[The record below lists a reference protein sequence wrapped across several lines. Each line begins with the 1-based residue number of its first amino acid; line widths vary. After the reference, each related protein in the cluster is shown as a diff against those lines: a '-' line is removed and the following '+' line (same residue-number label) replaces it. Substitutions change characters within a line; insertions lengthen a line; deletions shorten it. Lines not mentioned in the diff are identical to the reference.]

1 MIVLHGTWK
10 PADSIVKQGQFF
22 LWGEDSSKP
31 LKRRGRPPKIAS
43 GETQT
48 PNFQAADKDLL
59 HIVES
64 LDLKNAIC
72 VSEKVHQGDATFLL
86 PSFSKYP
93 QPSPDMLREDES
105 ENIEELIELAYWK
118 INGLYIPPQDAVLLF
133 NSFTGAWMEKDGYTI
148 GTDLRFWSK
157 ASKFAMELLSKQHFI
172 PGLVASDTKKTET
185 FARWQYVLNEE
196 DDRIHMSMLSRSM
209 PPVCTS
215 FIENPPSSDEALL
228 SDYLNTA
235 IDTCVRS
242 WIPLS
247 EIKTKSKNAGLSEAW
262 LKSLTTG
269 EPIKAPTSKLRN
281 LSEGMLSW
289 RSPIDEIEKSDFR
302 TCFRLE
308 PPLEEETQIDE
319 DDMQMDE
326 DEYEDKYVSENV
338 YEIADDDMSVESDKW
353 TLQYFLQASDDPS
366 LLAPAEYVW
375 NESGSTLQYLNLKFD
390 YPQEKLLTDLGKAS
404 QIFPPIEDSLNSA
417 RPQAAYLTTQ
427 QAYTFLKEA
436 SPLLT
441 DSGFGILAPSWWS
454 KGTAK
459 SQLGMKLN
467 LKPKG
472 DPNASTGM
480 FNFNSIIDYDWQIAL
495 GGESISEDEFE
506 YLANLKMPLVRIRG
520 QWMEMGNEEIKAALK
535 LFKSRRSG
543 EMRLSE
549 AIRLGMGE
557 DDPESGL
564 PVSFSASGWI
574 SQVFDRLSGNAGIT
588 ELPQPDKF
596 VGELRPYQMKGFS
609 WLAFMRQYGL
619 GACLADDMG
628 LGKTIQM
635 LALLLQDKKDGAQ
648 NPSLM
653 VCPTSVVGNWQRET
667 MRFAP
672 SLRVLVHHGINRRK
686 EKEFLTEVSGYDLV
700 ISTYG
705 LVYRDIDT
713 LTQVKWNAVVLDEA
727 QNIKN
732 RLTKQSQAVRKLDA
746 GYRVALTGTP
756 VENRLSELWSIM
768 EFLNA
773 GYLGSADGFHRN
785 FALPIERYNDKEA
798 GIRLRN
804 TVQPFILRRLKTDPT
819 IIKDLPD
826 KIETKVHCNLTK
838 EQATLYEAVVKE
850 MLRKIENSEGID
862 RKGLVFSALVRLKQ
876 LCNHPAQY
884 LGDGSVLPERS
895 GKLNRIT
902 EMMEEVLAEG
912 DAALVFTQF
921 AEMGKMLKKHLQKE
935 FGQEVLFLHGGVSL
949 KKRDEM
955 VSRFSEQGGPQ
966 IFILSLKAGGV
977 GLNLTRAN
985 HVFHFDR
992 WWNPAVENQATDRAF
1007 RIGQTKNVQVHK
1019 FICDGTLEERID
1031 EMIESKKALAE
1042 NVIGTGE
1049 GWLTEMSTEQLRD
1062 MFTLRR
1068 EAVFDE

>member
-1 MIVLHGTWK
+1 MIILHGTWK
-10 PADSIVKQGQFF
+10 PAASIVDQGQFF

-31 LKRRGRPPKIAS
+31 LKRRGRPPKINS
-43 GETQT
+43 GEARTH
-48 PNFQAADKDLL
+48 NFQASDKDLL
-59 HIVES
+59 HIIES
-64 LDLKNAIC
+64 LDLKYGTGIDA
-72 VSEKVHQGDATFLL
+72 KAHRADATFLL

-93 QPSPDMLREDES
+93 QPSPDMLVEDEGNNND
-105 ENIEELIELAYWK
+105 EPAEMAYWK
-118 INGLYIPPQDAVLLF
+118 INGLCISPQYAVLLF
-133 NSFTGAWMEKDGYTI
+133 NSFTGAWMENDGYTI

-157 ASKFAMELLSKQHFI
+157 ASKFAMELLTKQHFI
-172 PGLVASDTKKTET
+172 PGLVESDIKKGET
-185 FARWQYVLNEE
+185 FARWQYVLSEDEE
-196 DDRIHMSMLSRSM
+196 RTHMSMLSRSM

-215 FIENPPSSDEALL
+215 FIENIPTSNGALL
-228 SDYLNTA
+228 SDYLNAA
-235 IDTCVRS
+235 IDNCVRS
-242 WIPLS
+242 WVSIS
-247 EIKTKSKNAGLSEAW
+247 EINISINAKKKSKNAGLSGAW

-269 EPIKAPTSKLRN
+269 GAIKAPASKLRK
-281 LSEGMLSW
+281 LSEGILSW
-289 RSPIDEIEKSDFR
+289 RFPIDEIEKYDFR

-308 PPLEEETQIDE
+308 PPFADENMDLE
-319 DDMQMDE
+319 
-326 DEYEDKYVSENV
+326 SN
-338 YEIADDDMSVESDKW
+338 AW
-353 TLQYFLQASDDPS
+353 TLHYFLQASDDLS

-375 NESGSTLQYLNLKFD
+375 NESGSTLQYLNRKFD
-390 YPQEKLLTDLGKAS
+390 HPQEKLLTDLGKAS
-404 QIFPPIEDSLNSA
+404 QLFPPIEDSLNSA
-417 RPQAAYLTTQ
+417 RPESVCLTTQ

-436 SPLLT
+436 APLLT
-441 DSGFGILAPSWWS
+441 ESGFGILAPSWWS

-459 SQLGMKLN
+459 SKLGMKLN

-520 QWMEMGNEEIKAALK
+520 QWMEMGNKEIKAALK
-535 LFKSRRSG
+535 LFKSRRFG

-549 AIRLGMGE
+549 AVRLGISE

-564 PVSFSASGWI
+564 PISYSASGWI
-574 SQVFDRLSGNAGIT
+574 SGVFDRLSGNAGIT
-588 ELPQPDKF
+588 ELPQPDEF

-635 LALLLQDKKDGAQ
+635 LALLLQDKKDGADK
-648 NPSLM
+648 PSLM
-653 VCPTSVVGNWQRET
+653 ICPTSVVGNWQREA

-672 SLRVLVHHGINRRK
+672 SLRVLVHHGVKRRK
-686 EKEFLTEVSGYDLV
+686 EKEFLKQVSEYDLV

-705 LVYRDIDT
+705 LVHRDIDT
-713 LTQVKWNAVVLDEA
+713 LTQVEWNAVALDEA

-732 RLTKQSQAVRKLDA
+732 RLTKQSLAVRKLDA

-773 GYLGSADGFHRN
+773 GYLGSPDGFHRN
-785 FALPIERYNDKEA
+785 FALPIERYNDKDA

-826 KIETKVHCNLTK
+826 KIETKVHCNFTK
-838 EQATLYEAVVKE
+838 EQTTLYEAVVKD
-850 MLRKIENSEGID
+850 MLHKIGNSGGID
-862 RKGLVFSALVRLKQ
+862 RKGMVFSALVRLKQ

-884 LGDGSVLPERS
+884 LGDGSALKGRS

-921 AEMGKMLKKHLQKE
+921 AEMGKMLKKHLQEE
-935 FGQEVLFLHGGVSL
+935 FGQEVLFLHGGVPQ

-955 VSRFSEQGGPQ
+955 ISRFSEEGGPQ

-992 WWNPAVENQATDRAF
+992 WWNPAVEDQATDRAF

-1031 EMIESKKALAE
+1031 EMIESKKALVE

-1062 MFTLRR
+1062 IFTLRR

>member
-10 PADSIVKQGQFF
+10 PAASITEQGQFF
-22 LWGEDSSKP
+22 MWGEDSSKP

-43 GETQT
+43 GEARTHI
-48 PNFQAADKDLL
+48 FQATDKDLL
-59 HIVES
+59 NIIES
-64 LDLKNAIC
+64 LDLEYGTGIY
-72 VSEKVHQGDATFLL
+72 EKAHSADATFLL

-93 QPSPDMLREDES
+93 QPSPDMLVEDES
-105 ENIEELIELAYWK
+105 GNNEESAQMAYWK
-118 INGLYIPPQDAVLLF
+118 INGLCIPPQHAVLLF
-133 NSFTGAWMEKDGYTI
+133 SSFTGAWMETDGYTI
-148 GTDLRFWSK
+148 GTDLRYWSK

-172 PGLVASDTKKTET
+172 PSLIASDTKKGEAY
-185 FARWQYVLNEE
+185 ARWQYVLSEDEE
-196 DDRIHMSMLSRSM
+196 RTHMSMLSRSM

-215 FIENPPSSDEALL
+215 FVENIPVSCKALL
-228 SDYLNTA
+228 SDYLNAA
-235 IDTCVRS
+235 IDNCVRN

-247 EIKTKSKNAGLSEAW
+247 EMNLKTITKSKKTGLSEAW
-262 LKSLTTG
+262 LKSLATG
-269 EPIKAPTSKLRN
+269 EPIKAPTSKLKN
-281 LSEGMLSW
+281 LSEGLLSW
-289 RSPIDEIEKSDFR
+289 KSPIDEIEKSDFR

-308 PPLEEETQIDE
+308 PPQNN
-319 DDMQMDE
+319 DMQMEDDEIE
-326 DEYEDKYVSENV
+326 DEYVSENACH
-338 YEIADDDMSVESDKW
+338 IADENVGVESDTW
-353 TLQYFLQASDDPS
+353 TLHYFLQALDDPS

-375 NESGSTLQYLNLKFD
+375 NESGSTLQYLNRKFD
-390 YPQEKLLTDLGKAS
+390 HPQEKLLTDLGKAS
-404 QIFPPIEDSLNSA
+404 QLFPPIEDSLNSA
-417 RPQAAYLTTQ
+417 RPESVYLTTQ

-436 SPLLT
+436 APLLT
-441 DSGFGILAPSWWS
+441 DSGFGVLAPSWWS

-472 DPNASTGM
+472 DPKAGTSI

-495 GGESISEDEFE
+495 GGESISEEEFE

-520 QWMEMGNEEIKAALK
+520 QWMEIGDEEIKAALK

-549 AIRLGMGE
+549 AVRLGIAE
-557 DDPESGL
+557 FNPQSGL
-564 PVSFSASGWI
+564 PISYSASGWI

-588 ELPQPDKF
+588 ELPQPDEF
-596 VGELRPYQMKGFS
+596 VGELRPYQVKGFS

-635 LALLLQDKKDGAQ
+635 IALLLQDKKNGVDK
-648 NPSLM
+648 PSLM
-653 VCPTSVVGNWQRET
+653 VCPTSVVGNWYREA

-686 EKEFLTEVSGYDLV
+686 EMEFLTQVSEYDLV

-705 LVYRDIDT
+705 LVHRDIDT
-713 LTQVKWNAVVLDEA
+713 LTQVEWNAVTLDEA

-732 RLTKQSQAVRKLDA
+732 RLTKQSLAVRKLDA

-826 KIETKVHCNLTK
+826 KIETKVHCNITK
-838 EQATLYEAVVKE
+838 EQATLYEAVVKD
-850 MLRKIENSEGID
+850 MLHKIENSEGID
-862 RKGLVFSALVRLKQ
+862 RKGMVFSALVRLKQ

-884 LGDGSVLPERS
+884 LGDGSALRGRS

-912 DAALVFTQF
+912 DSALVFTQF
-921 AEMGKMLKKHLQKE
+921 AEMGKILKKHLQEE
-935 FGQEVLFLHGGVSL
+935 FGQEVLFLHGGVSQ

-955 VSRFSEQGGPQ
+955 VSRFSEEGGPR

-1068 EAVFDE
+1068 KAVFDE

>member
-10 PADSIVKQGQFF
+10 PAASIVDQGQFF

-31 LKRRGRPPKIAS
+31 LKRRGRPPKITS
-43 GETQT
+43 GEARTH
-48 PNFQAADKDLL
+48 NFQASDNDLL
-59 HIVES
+59 HIIES
-64 LDLKNAIC
+64 LDLEYGTGIDAKA
-72 VSEKVHQGDATFLL
+72 HPADATFLL

-93 QPSPDMLREDES
+93 QPSPDMLVEDEGNNND
-105 ENIEELIELAYWK
+105 EPAEMAYWK
-118 INGLYIPPQDAVLLF
+118 INGLCISPQYAVLLF
-133 NSFTGAWMEKDGYTI
+133 NSFTGAWMENDGYTI

-157 ASKFAMELLSKQHFI
+157 ASKFAMELLTKQHFI
-172 PGLVASDTKKTET
+172 PGLVESDTKKGET
-185 FARWQYVLNEE
+185 FSRWQYVLSEDEE
-196 DDRIHMSMLSRSM
+196 RTHMSMLSRSM
-209 PPVCTS
+209 PHVCTS
-215 FIENPPSSDEALL
+215 FIENTPTSNGALL
-228 SDYLNTA
+228 SDYLNAA
-235 IDTCVRS
+235 IDNCVRS
-242 WIPLS
+242 WVSIS
-247 EIKTKSKNAGLSEAW
+247 EINISINAKKKSKNAGLSGAW

-269 EPIKAPTSKLRN
+269 GAIKAPASKLSK
-281 LSEGMLSW
+281 LSEGILSW
-289 RSPIDEIEKSDFR
+289 KFPIDEIEKYDFR

-308 PPLEEETQIDE
+308 PPFSDE
-319 DDMQMDE
+319 NMDL
-326 DEYEDKYVSENV
+326 
-338 YEIADDDMSVESDKW
+338 ESDAW
-353 TLQYFLQASDDPS
+353 TLHYFLQASDDLS
-366 LLAPAEYVW
+366 LLAPAECVW
-375 NESGSTLQYLNLKFD
+375 NESGSTLQYLNRKFD
-390 YPQEKLLTDLGKAS
+390 HPQEKLLTDLGKAS
-404 QIFPPIEDSLNSA
+404 QLFPPIEDSLNSA
-417 RPQAAYLTTQ
+417 RPESVCLTTQ

-436 SPLLT
+436 APLLT
-441 DSGFGILAPSWWS
+441 ESGFGILAPSWWS

-459 SQLGMKLN
+459 SKLGMKLN

-472 DPNASTGM
+472 DPNAGTGM

-520 QWMEMGNEEIKAALK
+520 QWMEMGSEEIKAALK

-549 AIRLGMGE
+549 AVRLGISE

-564 PVSFSASGWI
+564 SVSYSASGWI
-574 SQVFDRLSGNAGIT
+574 SGVFDRLSGNAGIA
-588 ELPQPDKF
+588 ELPQPDEF

-635 LALLLQDKKDGAQ
+635 LALLLQDKKDGADK
-648 NPSLM
+648 PSLM
-653 VCPTSVVGNWQRET
+653 VCPTSVVGNWQREA

-672 SLRVLVHHGINRRK
+672 SLRVLVHHGVNRRK
-686 EKEFLTEVSGYDLV
+686 EKEFLTQVSEYDLV

-705 LVYRDIDT
+705 LVHRDIDT
-713 LTQVKWNAVVLDEA
+713 LTQVKWNAVSLDEA

-732 RLTKQSQAVRKLDA
+732 HLTKQSLAVRKLDA

-773 GYLGSADGFHRN
+773 GYLGSPDGFHRN
-785 FALPIERYNDKEA
+785 FALPIERYNDKDA

-826 KIETKVHCNLTK
+826 KIETKVHCNFTK
-838 EQATLYEAVVKE
+838 EQTTLYEAVVKD
-850 MLRKIENSEGID
+850 MLHKIGNSGGID
-862 RKGLVFSALVRLKQ
+862 RKGMVFSALVRLKQ

-884 LGDGSVLPERS
+884 LGDGSALKGRS

-921 AEMGKMLKKHLQKE
+921 AEMGKMLKKHLQDE
-935 FGQEVLFLHGGVSL
+935 FGQEVLFLHGGVPQ

-955 VSRFSEQGGPQ
+955 ISRFSEEGGPQ

-992 WWNPAVENQATDRAF
+992 WWNPAVEDQATDRAF

-1031 EMIESKKALAE
+1031 EMIESKKALVE

-1062 MFTLRR
+1062 IFTLRR